1 MGGVFFP
8 YFISGL
14 LSSVGFAWTLRI
26 FSLFFLLT
34 LGPATYFARP
44 RVQIRAP
51 VRETSGSAFFS
62 KQGLKGVW
70 QEFLA
75 ILPKA
80 REFAFVL
87 DANFIISVSSFPF
100 WRSRKNMLDPTKIR
114 LVLSVLRGEAHGSLL
129 FHFSFRLAF
138 SSSSPS
144 PTSLSRSILSTTL
157 SLWELRESSN
167 RSSFSDQP
175 SCHSN

>member
-1 MGGVFFP
+1 MSEDKTFRQSKRHSCGKRAEDLTFPTRFSYYSFFTGIVFSGAGMGGVFFP

-14 LSSVGFAWTLRI
+14 LSSVGFAGTLRI
-26 FSLFFLLT
+26 CSLFFLLT

-51 VRETSGSAFFS
+51 VRETSGSAIFS
-62 KQGLKGVW
+62 KEGLKGVW

-87 DANFIISVSSFPF
+87 DANFIISVSSFP
-100 WRSRKNMLDPTKIR
+100 L
-114 LVLSVLRGEAHGSLL
+114 
-129 FHFSFRLAF
+129 
-138 SSSSPS
+138 
-144 PTSLSRSILSTTL
+144 
-157 SLWELRESSN
+157 
-167 RSSFSDQP
+167 
-175 SCHSN
+175 